1 MLFGFGY
8 LYKFVMF
15 YFFFFLKKK
24 QKIIDL
30 KNPVGGQNFVISF
43 FCFLLKIES
52 VGPVDQEINLVLP
65 N

>member
-1 MLFGFGY
+1 MIPGFGY
-8 LYKFVMF
+8 LYKSVMF
-15 YFFFFLKKK
+15 HFSFLFKK

-30 KNPVGGQNFVISF
+30 KKPVGQNFVISF

>member
-30 KNPVGGQNFVISF
+30 KNPVGQNFVISF

>member
-24 QKIIDL
+24 LKIIDL
-30 KNPVGGQNFVISF
+30 KKPVGQNFVISF